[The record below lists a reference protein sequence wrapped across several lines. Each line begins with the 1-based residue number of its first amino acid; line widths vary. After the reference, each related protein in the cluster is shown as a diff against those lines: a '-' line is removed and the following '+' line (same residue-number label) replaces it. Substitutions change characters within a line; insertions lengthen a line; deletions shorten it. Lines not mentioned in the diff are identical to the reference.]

1 MKSVQ
6 DPLTGLLAR
15 QSFVDA
21 ASHWLGSEKRPR
33 QRLVIFE
40 VFGLSI
46 INETQGLALG
56 DKVLQEVAR
65 WLASKFD
72 PARCVLGRWAG
83 NKFVVLYEPCGTEA
97 FPGEIHRAS
106 LGSLGLGS
114 SLGRQA
120 DLTRL
125 HVGFCDSASRQ
136 IDDLLTFASEALHAS
151 TRSTGAWGY
160 RFDEAMHRRLL
171 RRQDIEKDLACAI
184 EAREIGLWYQ
194 PILSSDGSSLHSL
207 EALLRWNHPRQ
218 GWTSP
223 EEVVHAAA
231 VMGMGETLLQHIL
244 QEVCHGLHALADA
257 DPRFEK
263 VPVAMNVSPREIGD
277 LPLSDIVS
285 RTLLREG
292 IAPRHLR
299 IEITEES
306 ALDSL
311 SSSGQ
316 LEALAAAG
324 IAIAVD
330 DFGTGYSSL
339 AMLGDKYVKQ
349 IKIDRLLIS
358 EFHRSDRRM
367 LLVDSIIHLGHAL
380 GMEVVGE
387 GVETVEELEHLRLLG
402 CPLVQGYYLA
412 RPTPLE
418 TLIAQVRHARMDWG

>member
-21 ASHWLGSEKRPR
+21 ASRWLQSEQRPR

-46 INETQGLALG
+46 INETQGLASG
-56 DKVLQEVAR
+56 DQVLQEVGR

-72 PARCVLGRWAG
+72 SARCVLGRWAG
-83 NKFVVLYEPCGTEA
+83 NKFVVLYEPRGTEA

-106 LGSLGLGS
+106 LRSIGLGS

-125 HVGFCDSASRQ
+125 HVGSCDCASRR
-136 IDDLLTFASEALHAS
+136 IDDLLTFASEALRAS
-151 TRSTGAWGY
+151 TRPAGGGGY

-194 PILSSDGSSLHSL
+194 PILSSDGASLHSL
-207 EALLRWNHPRQ
+207 EALLRWHHPRQ

-223 EEVVHAAA
+223 EEVIHAAA

-244 QEVCHGLHALADA
+244 QEVYHGLHALADA
-257 DPRFEK
+257 DPRLEK

-277 LPLSDIVS
+277 LPLSDIVL

-292 IAPRHLR
+292 IAPRQLR

-339 AMLGDKYVKQ
+339 AMLGDKYVRQ

-402 CPLVQGYYLA
+402 CPLVQGYHLA

-418 TLIAQVRHARMDWG
+418 ALIAQFLRARMDWG